1 MRYTWFLAA
10 VVAGTPSVREP
21 QTHDDCLYFALP
33 DLAGME
39 RQLSANTLNFLREH
53 RAGNL
58 AL

>member
-1 MRYTWFLAA
+1 M
-10 VVAGTPSVREP
+10 REP